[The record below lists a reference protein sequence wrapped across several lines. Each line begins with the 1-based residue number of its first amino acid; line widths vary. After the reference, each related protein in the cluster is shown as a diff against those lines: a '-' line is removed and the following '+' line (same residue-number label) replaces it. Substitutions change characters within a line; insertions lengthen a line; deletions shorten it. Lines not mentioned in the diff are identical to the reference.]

1 MRQKICYA
9 SPPLFILS
17 GSFSESEELRHVS
30 LTRTSDSSAAW
41 LEVLTAVVVPGVR
54 RGLKQSTDTVKK
66 GFVSLLAYI
75 VDNLGRPTHTI
86 LEDIPTLSL
95 APSSALTSSVWTQ
108 LCEAFHSD
116 LFSLRHEDPEQ
127 DFFENINHI
136 QLHRRVRAFAKL
148 RNILKAAAVAANSLA
163 FSVTP
168 LLSIGIS
175 PSADSDTLLDGDKDK
190 DGDAPQVEELPPLEP
205 IPTIDAA
212 HPHPGIGIA
221 SMTHVL
227 LPLALH
233 PLVSEEFKK
242 KDHLTLLQE
251 SAAFVGTIGTCS

>member
-1 MRQKICYA
+1 
-9 SPPLFILS
+9 
-17 GSFSESEELRHVS
+17 VT
-30 LTRTSDSSAAW
+30 LTHASDSSAAW
-41 LEVLTAVVVPGVR
+41 LEVLTSVVVPGVR

-75 VDNLGRPTHTI
+75 VDHLGRPTHTI

-95 APSSALTSSVWTQ
+95 ASSSALTSSIWTQ

-148 RNILKAAAVAANSLA
+148 RNILKAAAVASNSPA
-163 FSVTP
+163 FNVAP
-168 LLSIGIS
+168 LLSIGTG
-175 PSADSDTLLDGDKDK
+175 PSADSNTPLEGDKDK
-190 DGDAPQVEELPPLEP
+190 NKDAPQVEELPLLERTP
-205 IPTIDAA
+205 AIDTTN
-212 HPHPGIGIA
+212 PHPAIGIA

>member
-1 MRQKICYA
+1 M
-9 SPPLFILS
+9 
-17 GSFSESEELRHVS
+17 S
-30 LTRTSDSSAAW
+30 LAHATDSSAAW
-41 LEVLTAVVVPGVR
+41 LEVLTSVVVPGVR

-75 VDNLGRPTHTI
+75 VDHLGRPTHTI
-86 LEDIPTLSL
+86 LEDIPALSL
-95 APSSALTSSVWTQ
+95 SPAPSSVLTSSVWTQ

-148 RNILKAAAVAANSLA
+148 RNILKAAAVAANSPA
-163 FSVTP
+163 FNVAP
-168 LLSIGIS
+168 LLLKDAA
-175 PSADSDTLLDGDKDK
+175 PSADTETPQDGDKDK
-190 DGDAPQVEELPPLEP
+190 DGDVPQIVELPSLDPTP
-205 IPTIDAA
+205 IIDAT
-212 HPHPGIGIA
+212 HPHPAIGIA

-251 SAAFVGTIGTCS
+251 SAAFVGTIGTCFCLILPLSLVYMIVESC